1 MVYTGNARR
10 ANRREE
16 AQKKKAGR
24 SMRRKTKTTRTSKT
38 MEGTMAK
45 TNRDTNGWCKA
56 VEPMLTAMTAVA
68 QWSVRWMTE

>member
-1 MVYTGNARR
+1 MVYTGKARHGS
-10 ANRREE
+10 RREE

-38 MEGTMAK
+38 MEGTMAQ
-45 TNRDTNGWCKA
+45 TNRDTNGWGKA
-56 VEPMLTAMTAVA
+56 VELMLTAMTPVA